1 MYVITGNYQL
11 FNNDRYLPWELL
23 FTPKKFWKYYLRT
36 VVYSTHTNTIHDWS
50 ELFLSKKNDQS
61 RLII

>member
-36 VVYSTHTNTIHDWS
+36 VLYTYKHHT